1 MATISDIVLNTL
13 KKNPGKI
20 KFIQFSPTK
29 TENDKSS
36 TPADETQRAKLYLA
50 YVKSKLSSAGI
61 DYSHSVKGEHIFT
74 LFLLTNSSADL
85 L

>member
-61 DYSHSVKGEHIFT
+61 DYSHSVKGDKIFINI
-74 LFLLTNSSADL
+74 LGTN
-85 L
+85 